1 LYHFNFYLYL
11 YMYMLFNLPR
21 DGSPPTPGTSVCR
34 HLRARVVSS
43 DQKDCFPSIL
53 KISGFVFP
61 PSVYRKN
68 LSPGLRFITPLRFP
82 PLPRNVFDVPLHVLL
97 LTRER
102 SYPSHSFKISW
113 CVAVQCT
120 SERQHPKDCGKSKH
134 CAGTNL
140 VFSSQQ

>member
-1 LYHFNFYLYL
+1 LYHFYLYL

-53 KISGFVFP
+53 KKWFRFSTFSIP
-61 PSVYRKN
+61 ED
-68 LSPGLRFITPLRFP
+68 LSPAPGLRFITPLRFP

>member
-1 LYHFNFYLYL
+1 LYHFYLYL

-34 HLRARVVSS
+34 HLRARGVLRSKGLLSLDSEKVVSFFHL
-43 DQKDCFPSIL
+43 QYT
-53 KISGFVFP
+53 G
-61 PSVYRKN
+61 RTN

>member
-1 LYHFNFYLYL
+1 LYHFYL
-11 YMYMLFNLPR
+11 YMYVYLT
-21 DGSPPTPGTSVCR
+21 SPEMDPPQHRVRRSV
-34 HLRARVVSS
+34 LIVGVQIE
-43 DQKDCFPSIL
+43 DYFPSIL
-53 KISGFVFP
+53 KMFYFVSLFSFRFP
-61 PSVYRKN
+61 PTGTPFHHSR
-68 LSPGLRFITPLRFP
+68 SPLYFTTPLRFP

-120 SERQHPKDCGKSKH
+120 SERQHPKDCGKSTH